1 MNGIYILKLFYYNE
15 AIGKQDRYPLKWENT
30 MNTPTIE
37 VTLENVKRLLKL
49 QEEMLAEIA
58 EMIKKLKQ
66 P

>member
-1 MNGIYILKLFYYNE
+1 MVR
-15 AIGKQDRYPLKWENT
+15 IGKQDRYPLKWENT

-49 QEEMLAEIA
+49 QEETLAEIA

>member
-1 MNGIYILKLFYYNE
+1 MCYTYH
-15 AIGKQDRYPLKWENT
+15 IGKQDRYPLKWENT

-49 QEEMLAEIA
+49 QEETLAEIA

-66 P
+66 S

>member
-1 MNGIYILKLFYYNE
+1 
-15 AIGKQDRYPLKWENT
+15 